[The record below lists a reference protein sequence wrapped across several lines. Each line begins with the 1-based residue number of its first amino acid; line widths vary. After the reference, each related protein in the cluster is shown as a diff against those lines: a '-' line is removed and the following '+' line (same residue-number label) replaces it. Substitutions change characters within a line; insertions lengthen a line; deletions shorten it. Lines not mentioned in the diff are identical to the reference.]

1 MRDVGW
7 GGGGV
12 GWDGWLVIVVAIRSC
27 DRRPSLLRM
36 AAMIDSRCYV
46 LFKKCT
52 RGDQSCRVLLS
63 HCAHCAHLRVVPL
76 GCWLISVVV
85 L

>member
-1 MRDVGW
+1 LGGDGGW

-12 GWDGWLVIVVAIRSC
+12 GWDGWLVIVVAIRIN

-52 RGDQSCRVLLS
+52 VFCR
-63 HCAHCAHLRVVPL
+63 AKEMT
-76 GCWLISVVV
+76 
-85 L
+85 

>member
-1 MRDVGW
+1 MW
-7 GGGGV
+7 GGV

-36 AAMIDSRCYV
+36 AAMIDSRCSV

-52 RGDQSCRVLLS
+52 VFCR
-63 HCAHCAHLRVVPL
+63 AKEMT
-76 GCWLISVVV
+76 
-85 L
+85 